1 MKINLKTMD
10 TPPLKHHAVA
20 ALNSDAEF
28 TWAGEEITW
37 TDGNPTNITEE
48 QIATKLAEIIA
59 EWEALDY
66 ARKRKAEY
74 PTIEELVVALYD
86 SEDRAAIDAKRAEIK
101 LKYQKG

>member
-48 QIATKLAEIIA
+48 QIATKLVELTT
-59 EWEALDY
+59 EWEALNF
-66 ARKRKAEY
+66 ARKRKEEY
-74 PTIEELVVALYD
+74 PSIEECVH
-86 SEDRAAIDAKRAEIK
+86 AILDDDLENLQISRQAVKD
-101 LKYQKG
+101 KYEKP